1 MIRLSFFL
9 ICLVL
14 NTLYINVFAQDVKT
28 TADTTKLSAIDTLDH
43 NDTYE
48 LLIFDPGFESWF
60 NKVKKPESFYN
71 QPYLESWNLKL
82 VNQWNIMLNRPQRA
96 DCTPTTY
103 IHYDQTVDY
112 GLTLNYRL
120 FYYFRYMQHQCK
132 FFDSYPANW

>member
-1 MIRLSFFL
+1 MKNLKIFPV
-9 ICLVL
+9 VL
-14 NTLYINVFAQDVKT
+14 LLTMLFVNGLGQNLTKPANTI
-28 TADTTKLSAIDTLDH
+28 KLSAADTLDH
-43 NDTYE
+43 EDTYE

-82 VNQWNIMLNRPQRA
+82 VNQWNILLNRPQHA
-96 DCTPTTY
+96 DCTPTNY

-132 FFDSYPANW
+132 FFGTYPGKW